1 MSTQCPPNF
10 CPTYHVLQFY
20 LITHFVAFFDLC
32 VVRGQISDFFRYV
45 FCENYV
51 FHVCTLYVYKT
62 FDSHQW
68 YFYWKENIP
77 FASTLVI
84 FSKLFRLYG
93 GNMGHGTIKDWA
105 SYMVMSY
112 AIMNF
117 RISFLEGSE
126 GKFLGQNVVHA
137 NFHTSQT
144 CIVGQ

>member
-1 MSTQCPPNF
+1 MLSWQKHINIIHTCNKHFLSKIRLMS
-10 CPTYHVLQFY
+10 L
-20 LITHFVAFFDLC
+20 AFAKYFFFQLC
-32 VVRGQISDFFRYV
+32 VP
-45 FCENYV
+45 C
-51 FHVCTLYVYKT
+51 VCLVYVYET

-68 YFYWKENIP
+68 YFYWKENIF
-77 FASTLVI
+77 FASPLVI
-84 FSKLFRLYG
+84 LSKLFRLYV

>member
-1 MSTQCPPNF
+1 MF
-10 CPTYHVLQFY
+10 
-20 LITHFVAFFDLC
+20 
-32 VVRGQISDFFRYV
+32 
-45 FCENYV
+45 NYE
-51 FHVCTLYVYKT
+51 T
-62 FDSHQW
+62 FDSHQCNGTFTEKKIY
-68 YFYWKENIP
+68 YFAFP
-77 FASTLVI
+77 LVI
-84 FSKLFRLYG
+84 LSKLFWLYV